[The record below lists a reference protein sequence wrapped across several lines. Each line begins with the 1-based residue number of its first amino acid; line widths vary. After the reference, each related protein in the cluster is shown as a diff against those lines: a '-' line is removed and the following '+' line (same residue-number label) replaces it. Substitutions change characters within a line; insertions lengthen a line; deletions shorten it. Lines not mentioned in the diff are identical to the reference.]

1 MDTIRGITH
10 NAHAIQLTEFS
21 EVSPIGLNNHRIR
34 HYNKRILLEILYRE
48 KIASKSTL
56 AKLSQLSI
64 PAISKILDEL
74 EQENKVLHRQENLHS
89 RGLSGG
95 SYQIRPPDGYILCLN
110 ISPYMIESV
119 LVDGLIT
126 AQSPLRLTAIKATTP
141 EALLEEIEKLYREYH
156 HMHRQL
162 PLRLALSIHGQVNPV
177 TGVSQNMPQAPWDT
191 PIEIKY
197 LLEER
202 LNTELLIDNDCIML
216 ALAEKWQNGSNHQD
230 FCVINVDYGI
240 GSSFVINQQ
249 IYRGSLYGSGQ
260 IGHTIIDPDGAACA
274 CGRYGCLETIASLSA
289 LKKKARMILKSHS
302 RGHHQDRV
310 LRTPTTDWLIKHYH
324 LGDEDLRPLVSNAA
338 KAIGLSLYNFLNI
351 LNINRIYFY
360 GRSCG
365 FGNEWLDIIQEQTGF
380 NPFDQTDAVRTNA
393 TNIIF
398 GQLSRQKQVM
408 GIAYLFVEQALNDM
422 KSINSFKTEIQ

>member
-1 MDTIRGITH
+1 
-10 NAHAIQLTEFS
+10 
-21 EVSPIGLNNHRIR
+21 
-34 HYNKRILLEILYRE
+34 
-48 KIASKSTL
+48 
-56 AKLSQLSI
+56 
-64 PAISKILDEL
+64 
-74 EQENKVLHRQENLHS
+74 
-89 RGLSGG
+89 
-95 SYQIRPPDGYILCLN
+95 
-110 ISPYMIESV
+110 
-119 LVDGLIT
+119 
-126 AQSPLRLTAIKATTP
+126 
-141 EALLEEIEKLYREYH
+141 
-156 HMHRQL
+156 
-162 PLRLALSIHGQVNPV
+162 
-177 TGVSQNMPQAPWDT
+177 
-191 PIEIKY
+191 
-197 LLEER
+197 
-202 LNTELLIDNDCIML
+202 
-216 ALAEKWQNGSNHQD
+216 
-230 FCVINVDYGI
+230 
-240 GSSFVINQQ
+240 
-249 IYRGSLYGSGQ
+249 
-260 IGHTIIDPDGAACA
+260 
-274 CGRYGCLETIASLSA
+274 
-289 LKKKARMILKSHS
+289 S